1 MIQRIVL
8 IKLSDDQATPAG
20 RNAVMEHTKTVLT
33 ALPKVRNLTIN
44 TPSDDK
50 NQQSWDVKITLHF
63 DDMESLEEYRVHPT
77 HRDYVDEFLGPQLAV
92 IKAWNFEVT

>member
-8 IKLSDDQATPAG
+8 IKLTDDHATPAN
-20 RNAVMEHTKTVLT
+20 RRTLVEHTQAVLT
-33 ALPKVRNLTIN
+33 ALPGVRNVTVG

-50 NQQSWDVKITLHF
+50 SQQSWDVGITLHF
-63 DDMESLEEYRVHPT
+63 DDMESLEQYRVHPT
-77 HRDYVDEFLGPQLAV
+77 HRRYVDEFLKPQMAV